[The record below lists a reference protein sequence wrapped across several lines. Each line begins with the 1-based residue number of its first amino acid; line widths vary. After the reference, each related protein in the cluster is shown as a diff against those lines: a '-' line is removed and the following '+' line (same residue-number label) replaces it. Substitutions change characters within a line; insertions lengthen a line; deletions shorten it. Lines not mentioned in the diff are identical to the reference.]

1 MANKYFYLR
10 SVFEQEKTCN
20 LPRDNGLREHPIAPG
35 EYKLGGSFSLS
46 PALFDEDGVVSS
58 LLGEIGLQYAPD
70 LQPTPAIET
79 AWRLAS
85 NPNRKK
91 MDLLPY
97 SEGSVIDTNP
107 TPLRRVDIAE
117 QITLVF
123 RTRQDFFGAFDGGA
137 GNGIFLTDFIT
148 AENHRII

>member
-10 SVFEQEKTCN
+10 SVFEQEKTCS
-20 LPRDNGLREHPIAPG
+20 LRRGNGLSEHPIAPR

-85 NPNRKK
+85 NPNGRK
-91 MDLLPY
+91 MDVLPY

-107 TPLRRVDIAE
+107 TPFRRVDIAE

-137 GNGIFLTDFIT
+137 GNGVFMQDFIN
-148 AENHRII
+148 ADCHRIV